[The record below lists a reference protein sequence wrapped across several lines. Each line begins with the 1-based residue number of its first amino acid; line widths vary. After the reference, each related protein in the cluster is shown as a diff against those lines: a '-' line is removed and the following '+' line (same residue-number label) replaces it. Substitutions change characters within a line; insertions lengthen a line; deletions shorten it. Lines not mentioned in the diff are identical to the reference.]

1 MNTTFEKILSIP
13 KSFYASWRFC
23 SDASPWKLPLLV
35 RYNTRLL
42 GRGLISIN
50 RGGRLMIGFGNVG
63 LYVKCYSPAV
73 LEVYGKIK
81 VEGKVYLGQGAKVC
95 VGKNSMLNIGNN
107 VVNTAEARIVCFNKM
122 SIGKN
127 TVLGWE
133 ATLMDTDFHKTENV
147 STGELSIPEKEIKIG
162 EGVWIGLRAT
172 ILKGCQI
179 ANGCIVAAC
188 AVVAK
193 SFVDEN
199 AILAGNP
206 AVVKK
211 IGFRLHR

>member
-1 MNTTFEKILSIP
+1 MNTFFEKILSIP

-35 RYNTRLL
+35 RYDTRLL
-42 GRGLISIN
+42 GNGLIYVN
-50 RGGRLMIGFGNVG
+50 RGRLMIGFGNVG
-63 LYVKCYSPAV
+63 LYVKRFSPAV
-73 LEVYGKIK
+73 LEVYGKIN
-81 VEGKVYLGQGAKVC
+81 VEGKAYLGQGAKVC
-95 VGKNSMLNIGNN
+95 VGKNAMLNIGNN
-107 VVNTAEARIVCFNKM
+107 VTNTAEARIVCFNKM

-133 ATLMDTDFHKTENV
+133 TTLMDTDFHKTENV

-162 EGVWIGLRAT
+162 EGVWIGQRAT

-188 AVVAK
+188 AVVTK
-193 SFVDEN
+193 SFLYEN

-211 IGFRLHR
+211 MGFRLHC